1 VAALLDEVT
10 RLVRKIARH
19 TCRDA
24 PEANM
29 RSTLR
34 STLGPALALALLA
47 ACSTAGAASD
57 VVKVFILVGQSN
69 MLGQADPVT
78 YRHQFTDAR
87 TRDVFAPLLDARGE
101 VRTRDDVFYS
111 FRDTHAPLT
120 VGLDP
125 RNRFGPELGFGWV
138 VGDAIDEPVLIIK
151 AAWGGRSL
159 FHDFRSPSAGL
170 PDEAFLQKELDRAV
184 KRTRDN
190 NERHKK
196 SDPLP
201 TIDDIKAGYGFA
213 YREMMA
219 EVKAALANYASHHP
233 KLAGKRTE
241 IAGFVWFQGWNDMIN
256 PEYSAAYTENM
267 RHFIR
272 DVRKDLAAP
281 DMPFVIGQL
290 GVDGRAANEKAQLFK
305 DNQAKA
311 AEGMTNVAVVKT
323 DVLWDEVA
331 AEKYKTWRDDLD
343 EWRKYGN
350 DHPYHY
356 LASPLTIYRIGDA
369 FGRQMVKLRGG

>member
-1 VAALLDEVT
+1 MSHV
-10 RLVRKIARH
+10 
-19 TCRDA
+19 
-24 PEANM
+24 
-29 RSTLR
+29 LR
-34 STLGPALALALLA
+34 SSFAPALAGVLLA
-47 ACSTAGAASD
+47 AASAAGAASD
-57 VVKVFILVGQSN
+57 VVKVFVLVGQSN
-69 MLGQADPVT
+69 MVGQADPVT

-87 TRDVFAPLLDARGE
+87 TRDVFAPLLDAKGE

-159 FHDFRSPSAGL
+159 FHDFRSPGAGL
-170 PDEAFLQKELDRAV
+170 PDEAYLQKELERAV

-196 SDPLP
+196 NDPLP

-213 YREMMA
+213 YREMLG
-219 EVKAALANYASHHP
+219 EVRNVLANHGSLHP
-233 KLAGKRTE
+233 ALAGKRLE
-241 IAGFVWFQGWNDMIN
+241 LAGFVWFQGWNDMIN
-256 PEYSAAYTENM
+256 PEFTAAYAQNM
-267 RHFIR
+267 QHFIR
-272 DVRKDLAAP
+272 DVRKDLNAP

-290 GVDGRAANEKAQLFK
+290 GVGGPFTGSEEERRRNKSEIFKA
-305 DNQAKA
+305 NQARA
-311 AEGMTNVAVVKT
+311 AEGMKHVAVVKT
-323 DVLWDEVA
+323 DELWDTVA

-356 LASPLTIYRIGDA
+356 MGSPLTIYRIGDA
-369 FGRQMVKLRGG
+369 FGRKMLEMVGK